1 MTKDQ
6 LRKVYKEKRA
16 ALSFSQRQKL
26 EDLILIQFQQLD
38 IEIPCSI
45 MTYAPFEKM
54 SEFDPQLVTDYCY
67 FKNPRQQ
74 LFYPVCGKDDSR
86 MRCMLVDDE
95 TLFENNRF
103 GIPEPVE
110 GMETVPDELDM
121 IIIPLLAYDV
131 KGHRVGYG
139 KGFYD
144 RFLRQCRD
152 DIIKIGFSFFDP
164 EPFIPE
170 VGKHD
175 VRLDYCI
182 CPERIYSF

>member
-6 LRKVYKEKRA
+6 LRKVYKERRA
-16 ALSFSQRQKL
+16 ALSAAQRQKL

-54 SEFDPQLVTDYCY
+54 NEFDPQLVTDYCY

-74 LFYPVCGKDDSR
+74 LFYPVVGKEDNR
-86 MRCMLVDDE
+86 MHCMLVDDE
-95 TLFENNRF
+95 TLFDYNRF
-103 GIPEPVE
+103 GIAEPVE
-110 GMETVPDELDM
+110 GMETVADELDM

-131 KGHRVGYG
+131 RGHRVGYG

-144 RFLRQCRD
+144 KFLRQCRD
-152 DIIKIGFSFFDP
+152 DVIKVGFSFFEA

-170 VGKHD
+170 VGRHD
-175 VRLDYCI
+175 VKLDYCI
-182 CPERIYSF
+182 CPDRIYSF